1 MIDIL
6 DKHIDAQVEAYKA
19 NRYKNSNS
27 KGMYFIQRLLK
38 RNYNENHQSVSSAN
52 QKGLQGHRT
61 LEIQETSD
69 SINQRN

>member
-27 KGMYFIQRLLK
+27 QGMSYIRRLFKPPTVSVNATKVQFKVEKLK
-38 RNYNENHQSVSSAN
+38 KEWH
-52 QKGLQGHRT
+52 
-61 LEIQETSD
+61 I
-69 SINQRN
+69 

>member
-27 KGMYFIQRLLK
+27 QGMSYIRRLFK
-38 RNYNENHQSVSSAN
+38 RDYNENYQSVFGSN
-52 QKGLQGHRT
+52 QKGLQGYRT

-69 SINQRN
+69 SISQRN

>member
-27 KGMYFIQRLLK
+27 QGMSYIRRLFKGD
-38 RNYNENHQSVSSAN
+38 YNKNHQSVLVSN
-52 QKGLQGHRT
+52 QKRLQGYRT

>member
-27 KGMYFIQRLLK
+27 QGMSYIRRLFKGD
-38 RNYNENHQSVSSAN
+38 YNKNHQSVLISN
-52 QKGLQGHRT
+52 QKRLQGHRT
-61 LEIQETSD
+61 LEIQKGSD
-69 SINQRN
+69 SISKRN

>member
-27 KGMYFIQRLLK
+27 QGTSYIRRLFKPPTVSVNATKVQFEIEKLK
-38 RNYNENHQSVSSAN
+38 KEWH
-52 QKGLQGHRT
+52 
-61 LEIQETSD
+61 I
-69 SINQRN
+69 

>member
-27 KGMYFIQRLLK
+27 QGMSYIRRLFK
-38 RNYNENHQSVSSAN
+38 PPTV
-52 QKGLQGHRT
+52 
-61 LEIQETSD
+61 
-69 SINQRN
+69 SINATKVQFEIEKLKKEWHI